1 LDDWGLIPSRGKEG
15 NFSLPHH
22 IHTSSWA
29 HLGARSFFLRDEIP
43 RPHTVRKEHKLQGLE
58 NKMLKKKLR
67 FRKDEVSGQYRILH
81 NKELCGLFSFPNIVR
96 VVKSRRL

>member
-81 NKELCGLFSFPNIVR
+81 NKELCVQCPSSS
-96 VVKSRRL
+96 VVQEIKLRL